1 MLLAE
6 VLGTATSTVKHP
18 SLQKWR
24 LLVVQPYLVDGQTPD
39 GDPQLVVDAQGARR
53 GDWVIITSDGK
64 AARELVG
71 DPNTPIRWTVLGIR
85 D

>member
-6 VLGTATSTVKHP
+6 VLGNATATVKHR
-18 SLQKWR
+18 SLDRCR

-39 GDPQLVVDAQGARR
+39 GEPVLAIDVQGARR
-53 GDWVIITSDGK
+53 GDWVILTSDGK

-71 DPNTPIRWTVLGIR
+71 DSNTPIRWTVLGIR

>member
-6 VLGTATSTVKHP
+6 VLGTATATVKHP
-18 SLQKWR
+18 SLDRWR

-39 GDPQLVVDAQGARR
+39 GDPFLAIDAQGARR
-53 GDWVIITSDGK
+53 GDWVILTSDGQI
-64 AARELVG
+64 AHELVN
-71 DPNTPIRWTVLGIR
+71 DRSTPIRWTVLGIR